1 MEYRDILT
9 GEMQDV
15 DPAKRIKTE
24 DLQKEVADLKAML
37 AQLLEEKGV

>member
-9 GEMQDV
+9 GEMQNV
-15 DPAKRIKTE
+15 DPEKRVSKE
-24 DLQKEVADLKAML
+24 DLQKEVEDLKVIV